1 MTPAR
6 HRGLR
11 AFFALP
17 ANPSGYGQMRSES
30 PVFALLMFLA
40 FSGLALLMTFPLAL
54 HWRDALPGGDNDVW
68 QNYWNF
74 WWWKQSL
81 LEWHSPFWSSAL
93 FHPFGVELRCYTH
106 SVFNQVLAMPVNL
119 VLGEAAAHNFCVF
132 FQRALS
138 AFAAWLLVRELT
150 GNRSAALLGGLIFGF
165 FPYAMER
172 SLEQLN
178 LTSTG
183 FLPLVLFFL
192 LRWRRSRRLGDA
204 VGFGACFGL
213 NALCSWHLG
222 ILCSLVVAPALLLW
236 GWRAWRANT
245 WRPYVRGTLGAA
257 GIGALL
263 TVPVAPLGGFL
274 GAEGC
279 VKGAVVR
286 GIDPTHLLT
295 PSYANPIAGAL
306 VSQQYANRADGHA
319 GLGERPRTPPR
330 LVVCY
335 LGFVPLGLA
344 TLAVLARF
352 RRLRGWFAL
361 FAASLVLALGSPL
374 VWDGVVREGVLLP
387 FAVVRKLPVLEHL
400 RVADRFMPLAGL
412 ALAVLAAHGA
422 MLASTALLPRWRRC
436 ALPLAAGLLLVEYS
450 WLPYPLRPVE
460 HSPLLKEIAG
470 RPGAV
475 LDVPFLQRPAT
486 VRNQVAQVIHG
497 RPIAGGYVTVPQLDL
512 RARYVAEPALTAL
525 ACLTGDDHDASSLA
539 TGAEVAEW
547 TRPPARRMRAPAGCP
562 PGTDAPLDI
571 PRLRELGFGTLVI
584 HKQSYESEREE
595 ALRQTPRTDVL
606 AFRRARLRGGVS
618 DRAIAGIRS
627 QLDAALGGAALEDD
641 QLAIYFLEEPQRQ

>member
-1 MTPAR
+1 MSFGEVPAV
-6 HRGLR
+6 RGVSFRCSL
-11 AFFALP
+11 L
-17 ANPSGYGQMRSES
+17 S
-30 PVFALLMFLA
+30 LLMFLA

-54 HWRDALPGGDNDVW
+54 HWRDALPEGSHDLW
-68 QNYWNF
+68 LNYWNL
-74 WWWKQSL
+74 WWWKRSL
-81 LEWHSPFWSSAL
+81 LEWHSPFGSLAL
-93 FHPFGVELRCYTH
+93 FHPFGVDLRCHTH
-106 SVFNQVLAMPVNL
+106 SIFNQVLAMPVNL
-119 VLGEAAAHNFCVF
+119 AFGEAAAYNFCVF

-138 AFAAWLLVRELT
+138 AFAAWLLVRDLT
-150 GNRSAALLGGLIFGF
+150 GNRSAAFFAGLIFGF

-172 SLEQLN
+172 SLETLN

-204 VGFGACFGL
+204 LGFGACFGL

-236 GWRAWRANT
+236 GWQAWRANT
-245 WRPYVRGTLGAA
+245 WRPYVRGALAAA
-257 GIGALL
+257 GIGAVL

-279 VKGAVVR
+279 VKGAAVR
-286 GIDPTHLLT
+286 GIDSTLLLT

-306 VSQQYANRADGHA
+306 VSQRYTNRAYGHA
-319 GLGERPRTPPR
+319 GFSERPRTPPR

-344 TLAVLARF
+344 TLAVLVRF
-352 RRLRGWFAL
+352 RRLRGWLAL

-374 VWDGVVREGVLLP
+374 VWDGVVRENVLLP

-400 RVADRFMPLAGL
+400 RLAHRFMPLAGL
-412 ALAVLAAHGA
+412 ALAVLAAHGTVF
-422 MLASTALLPRWRRC
+422 ASTALSLRWRRW

-460 HSPLLKEIAG
+460 HSPLLKEIAA

-486 VRNQVAQVIHG
+486 VRNQVAQVVHG
-497 RPIAGGYVTVPQLDL
+497 RPIAGGYVSMPQPDL

-539 TGAEVAEW
+539 SAKVAEW
-547 TRPPARRMRAPAGCP
+547 TRPRAPAGCP
-562 PGTDAPLDI
+562 PRTDAPLDI

-584 HKQSYESEREE
+584 HKQSYESAREE
-595 ALRQTPRTDVL
+595 ALRRTPRTDVL
-606 AFRRARLRGGVS
+606 AFRRARWRGGVS

-627 QLDAALGGAALEDD
+627 QLDATLGGAALEDD
-641 QLAIYFLEEPQRQ
+641 QLAIYFLEEPQP